1 MSFPAFKCN
10 ELASQDWENSDFS
23 YQIENKFLFVVFKE
37 DENGEDRLLKVLYWN
52 MPYQDRLEAMRV
64 WEEAKRRVMIN
75 ARDLPRT
82 SESKVAHVRPHAKN
96 KKDVDL
102 TPQGELIVK
111 RCFWLNGSYIADVVR

>member
-1 MSFPAFKCN
+1 
-10 ELASQDWENSDFS
+10 
-23 YQIENKFLFVVFKE
+23 
-37 DENGEDRLLKVLYWN
+37 

-64 WEEAKRRVMIN
+64 WEETKRRVMIN